1 MTECNFLNTFFNR
14 FFWSKWSGSV
24 FTYHVLFV
32 DLVFGVGG
40 RLGERIFHE
49 ILKTSS
55 LKQIDLFSM
64 YVCEKLMKMANILQ
78 NYWIE
83 SVKKLIILTYEENE
97 CEISK
102 TSSSRA
108 ENRI

>member
-1 MTECNFLNTFFNR
+1 MTESNFANTFFNR

-40 RLGERIFHE
+40 RLRERIFHE

-55 LKQIDLFSM
+55 LKQIDLFFASIN
-64 YVCEKLMKMANILQ
+64 EKLIQMMKVYQ
-78 NYWIE
+78 NY
-83 SVKKLIILTYEENE
+83 
-97 CEISK
+97 
-102 TSSSRA
+102 
-108 ENRI
+108 